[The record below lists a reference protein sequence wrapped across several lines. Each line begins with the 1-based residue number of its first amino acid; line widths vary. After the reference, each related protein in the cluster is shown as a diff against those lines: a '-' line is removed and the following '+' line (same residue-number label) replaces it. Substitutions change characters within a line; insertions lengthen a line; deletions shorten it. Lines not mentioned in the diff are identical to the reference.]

1 MSVLVK
7 SVAWARAGGFS
18 ASLNTN
24 QHLRFIPAGG
34 GRISYYGGSGRYQQ
48 IVYSFPGYSQEQTLT
63 VSEAFKILPVWGG
76 SENYYAYRSSAGL
89 FLNSRNISGQSYVHT
104 IFAKTIQ
111 TDIFGWDTQVGSP
124 TATAR
129 IVYSASEGSNSIL
142 VVKKLD
148 FSGQP
153 SVESGNYNAQI
164 NGDVAL
170 SQNGSFCGVYQT
182 TSPANKI
189 RIFERQASSLVQ
201 KGLEITLPAAV
212 KGLKLNDAGNRF
224 VAVTGSRFFTFDFIN
239 GAWTQISEIA
249 ISGGT
254 SFSDG
259 VIQMNAEGDVV
270 IIRSDVILTF
280 VFNSGAW
287 VAQEAIDGTGFGEL
301 AVTKNFNEIA
311 FNIFAGISSSFEI
324 YRSTI
329 TETLYDEPIIEI
341 GQSFSARLQTN
352 FSTNLVVVEDELN
365 RAISTWTATGLPPG
379 LAINGVT
386 GQITGTPTT
395 EGEFSATIT
404 ATGPGGS
411 STETV
416 QFIVQSA
423 FPIFVGAVRATAI
436 YAGATVAR
444 AIYYGAQKLWPA
456 PSVSLL
462 LHMDGANGST
472 AFIDASGNYAVTAVG
487 NAAISTAFSKFG
499 GASASFDGS
508 GDYLQISTSSNPTPF
523 DFYGQDFTI
532 DFWVYRISGRG
543 LISTRKDPVYSPW
556 SLQIGAS
563 GAIFLLIQTSSN
575 TFSSNGFLGS
585 TTIPANQW
593 THVAWVC
600 RLNRHFVFVNGV
612 VDQNIN
618 GHSQAILQS
627 YSLPS
632 NIYIGTDGDGA
643 FQGYIDELRAV
654 RGEAAYT
661 ANFTPPMQPY

>member
-7 SVAWARAGGFS
+7 SVAWARGGGFS

-24 QHLRFIPAGG
+24 QNLRFIPAGG

-48 IVYSFPGYSQEQTLT
+48 IEYFFPGYSQEQTLT
-63 VSEAFKILPVWGG
+63 VSGAFKILPVWAD
-76 SENYYAYRSSAGL
+76 SENYYAYRSSSGL
-89 FLNSRNISGQSYVHT
+89 FLNSRNIAGQTYVHT

-148 FSGQP
+148 SFGEP

-170 SQNGSFCGVYQT
+170 SQNGLFCGVYQT

-280 VFNSGAW
+280 VFNNGAW

-352 FSTNLVVVEDELN
+352 FSTNLVVVDDELN
-365 RAISTWTATGLPPG
+365 RAISTWTATGLPTG
-379 LAINGVT
+379 LAINGAT

-411 STETV
+411 STESV
-416 QFIVQSA
+416 A
-423 FPIFVGAVRATAI
+423 FVVILSEIPIFLGYTRVRAV
-436 YAGATVAR
+436 YAGATDAK
-444 AIYYGAQKLWPA
+444 AIYYGHQLLWNVPGWEPSTLQNNLLA
-456 PSVSLL
+456 FYRLNDDGTGGLSLSDSSGNNRTLTNANSVSLSTGVIQ
-462 LHMDGANGST
+462 GAALFAGTGHSL
-472 AFIDASGNYAVTAVG
+472 
-487 NAAISTAFSKFG
+487 
-499 GASASFDGS
+499 SASISFNPSQPYTISMWVNVATLRNYFSLFAGS
-508 GDYLQISTSSNPTPF
+508 AAGTLNIHGDSS
-523 DFYGQDFTI
+523 G
-532 DFWVYRISGRG
+532 G
-543 LISTRKDPVYSPW
+543 LSW
-556 SLQIGAS
+556 NNGAS
-563 GAIFLLIQTSSN
+563 GD
-575 TFSSNGFLGS
+575 FSQSAFF
-585 TTIPANQW
+585 PANQW
-593 THVAWVC
+593 IHCVFLRGSANAMSIYKNGTLVKTATGSTNYSPITQVDVGNVRHMGGFEFSGRIDALGVW
-600 RLNRHFVFVNGV
+600 NRALTTAE
-612 VDQNIN
+612 IAKLYK
-618 GHSQAILQS
+618 S
-627 YSLPS
+627 
-632 NIYIGTDGDGA
+632 GTG
-643 FQGYIDELRAV
+643 FE
-654 RGEAAYT
+654 
-661 ANFTPPMQPY
+661 F